1 MGKHNGFFPRQ
12 DVSIFTVIT
21 EVIKEYFSDK
31 PFTAPI
37 VATLISEGKASEA
50 YGYYTALAGISLY
63 FKNWKT
69 NNYLP
74 LIRKPFFKIN
84 VEHNTFTFVYV
95 LMKNKRML
103 NHPRGKYMKQLVK
116 PELPKVSV
124 R

>member
-1 MGKHNGFFPRQ
+1 MGQHNGFLPRQ
-12 DVSIFTVIT
+12 EVSIFTIIT

-37 VATLISEGKASEA
+37 VATLISEGKASET
-50 YGYYTALAGISLY
+50 YEYDTALSGISSY
-63 FKNWKT
+63 FKKMKT

-74 LIRKPFFKIN
+74 LIRKAFFKIN

-116 PELPKVSV
+116 PKLPKVSV